1 MPVCCRIVAGIK
13 VGRTVNW
20 TVVIAD
26 DHPVMIEGMRCL
38 LVREKGLSV
47 LGEAADG
54 KEAFALIEQLRPTVA
69 LLDNAMPCI
78 TRIEVARR
86 VRDANIPTSIVI
98 ISCNHENAVVRL
110 AVEAGV
116 SGFVLKGSAVGEMI
130 EAVRLVAAGGR
141 YFSPAISLAAVE
153 APRARNEHR
162 LTTRERD
169 VLRCLAAGLYSKDI
183 AAELQISIRTVES
196 YRISIMDKTGI
207 RHVPGLVKYALL
219 QQLTSLE

>member
-1 MPVCCRIVAGIK
+1 
-13 VGRTVNW
+13 
-20 TVVIAD
+20 
-26 DHPVMIEGMRCL
+26 MIEGMRRL

-47 LGEAADG
+47 VGEAADG

-69 LLDNAMPCI
+69 LLDNAMPYI
-78 TRIEVARR
+78 TGIEVARR
-86 VRDANIPTSIVI
+86 VRDAHIPTSIVI
-98 ISCNHENAVVRL
+98 FSGSHEYAVVRL

-130 EAVRLVAAGGR
+130 EAVRLVAAGAR
-141 YFSPAISLAAVE
+141 YFSPAISPAALE
-153 APRARNEHR
+153 APRARNPHR

-207 RHVPGLVKYALL
+207 RHIPGLVKYALL